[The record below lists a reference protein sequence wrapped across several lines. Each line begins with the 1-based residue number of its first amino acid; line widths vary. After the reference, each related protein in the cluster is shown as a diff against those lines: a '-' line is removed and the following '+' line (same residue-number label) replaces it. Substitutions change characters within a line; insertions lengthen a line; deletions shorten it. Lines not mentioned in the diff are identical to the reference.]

1 MKLPLSILFL
11 KIFTRT
17 FLSNK
22 TKISLLFF
30 LLLFFL
36 LLFFS
41 FFPQSLRSHF
51 VKWSHPRGAIMR
63 EEETENIW
71 RLKQLCWNH
80 LIIWFGYQL
89 SAQSIPKFELV
100 FHSLGYFTEWGTQ
113 GFFFPFV
120 ILMSKWTGNSCSCL
134 SEVCQYSK
142 VFRCHKPSSE
152 NEWISILSPL
162 HHVKEIFLVN

>member
-11 KIFTRT
+11 KIFART

-100 FHSLGYFTEWGTQ
+100 FHSLGYFTKWGTQ
-113 GFFFPFV
+113 GFFFHLSF
-120 ILMSKWTGNSCSCL
+120 WCL
-134 SEVCQYSK
+134 SELVIHAAAYLKYVSTQRSSDVISPHLKMNEYLYCLHCITSRKYS
-142 VFRCHKPSSE
+142 
-152 NEWISILSPL
+152 
-162 HHVKEIFLVN
+162 